1 MDEKREYAEIDYNKL
16 AEAIVKENYKVE
28 EEKQQHNT
36 LDKGLTKLTK
46 ALFMSDYF
54 TISWWFTLLQKQVG
68 IEATISN

>member
-54 TISWWFTLLQKQVG
+54 TIS
-68 IEATISN
+68 